1 MIVGRYRQISKMEN
15 NYFYTKFQKKTNSE
29 LERILNDPKSY
40 TEDAVIAATRLLKYR
55 QVELSEEQKATVEKI
70 ETRREEKKVLEEEQ
84 KKETELSLLTKRI
97 IAFLIDLVVL
107 SGLSYLIGFLLIG
120 SSLIKEPW
128 EPILSMT
135 IILGYFV
142 ILNSSIGKATIGKK
156 VMRIKVES
164 YNLKPLKITDSL
176 IRYSLLISPFFLL
189 NMLDNLSFNSF
200 GILTGLRYSYYI
212 GIIYFL
218 VTDKA
223 LRRSF
228 HDLITQSFVIAKTQE
243 NTNFVYPKKKIKT
256 YFFIASGVIVLFI
269 VLNLSTSYNTV
280 TDTGDLETQA
290 EQLEATIN
298 ENMSTF
304 ESMISDI
311 QKIDGVAEIEGISLN
326 TTNGMTSLDITI
338 RPKSF
343 FASDGLTD
351 KVYDSLKGKELNVNR
366 FDNVKII
373 KHYGFNMT
381 LASFNK
387 TETKSYEQ

>member
-15 NYFYTKFQKKTNSE
+15 NYFYTKFQKKTDSE

-40 TEDAVIAATRLLKYR
+40 TEDAVIAAARLLKDR

>member
-176 IRYSLLISPFFLL
+176 IRYRECKL
-189 NMLDNLSFNSF
+189 
-200 GILTGLRYSYYI
+200 
-212 GIIYFL
+212 
-218 VTDKA
+218 
-223 LRRSF
+223 
-228 HDLITQSFVIAKTQE
+228 
-243 NTNFVYPKKKIKT
+243 
-256 YFFIASGVIVLFI
+256 
-269 VLNLSTSYNTV
+269 
-280 TDTGDLETQA
+280 
-290 EQLEATIN
+290 
-298 ENMSTF
+298 
-304 ESMISDI
+304 
-311 QKIDGVAEIEGISLN
+311 
-326 TTNGMTSLDITI
+326 
-338 RPKSF
+338 KS
-343 FASDGLTD
+343 
-351 KVYDSLKGKELNVNR
+351 V
-366 FDNVKII
+366 
-373 KHYGFNMT
+373 
-381 LASFNK
+381 
-387 TETKSYEQ
+387 